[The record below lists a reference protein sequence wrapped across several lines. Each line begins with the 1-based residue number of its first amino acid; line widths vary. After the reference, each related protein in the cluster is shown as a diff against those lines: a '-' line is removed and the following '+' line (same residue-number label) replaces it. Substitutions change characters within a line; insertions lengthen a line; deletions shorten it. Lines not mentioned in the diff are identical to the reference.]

1 MVLCLLIYLFNGIK
15 ENERGITSLLKRRKE
30 KESKI
35 ADFNTAP
42 LSLIFFSICRSE
54 CSNSAALSLL

>member
-42 LSLIFFSICRSE
+42 LSLIFFFYM
-54 CSNSAALSLL
+54 